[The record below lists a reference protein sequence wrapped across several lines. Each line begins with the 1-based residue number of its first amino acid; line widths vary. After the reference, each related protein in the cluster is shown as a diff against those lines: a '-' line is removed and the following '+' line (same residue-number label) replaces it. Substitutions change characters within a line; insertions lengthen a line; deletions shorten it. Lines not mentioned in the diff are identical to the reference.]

1 MKCGRCSVEVDRP
14 ERCWWCG
21 GALCASCWDEIGHC
35 GHADADQAN
44 RVSAAMT
51 PEERREMAQ
60 AIAGRDEGEEG
71 A

>member
-1 MKCGRCSVEVDRP
+1 MNPDTNPWCACGNRLSA
-14 ERCWWCG
+14 CG